1 MPPTIMDI
9 LGVLV
14 LLIMVI
20 LANAGGLGGGGIL
33 IPFMMLFFKLSIF
46 ECVPLANVFG
56 LLASLT
62 RFIVNYKQKH
72 PNPVKAKDGKLS
84 IEYEIIMLTMPLLY
98 LGTLFGVLVG
108 TILNETQL
116 AVSLSFVMFFVT
128 YTTTQKAFKLYKAE
142 NEKLKMASEP

>member
-1 MPPTIMDI
+1 
-9 LGVLV
+9 
-14 LLIMVI
+14 
-20 LANAGGLGGGGIL
+20 
-33 IPFMMLFFKLSIF
+33 
-46 ECVPLANVFG
+46 
-56 LLASLT
+56 
-62 RFIVNYKQKH
+62 
-72 PNPVKAKDGKLS
+72 
-84 IEYEIIMLTMPLLY
+84 MLTMPLLY